1 VAAAPRFEG
10 TGRRNQGVPV
20 ADLTIDAHSLTGQ
33 ATANMML
40 TATDLAHGPVAV
52 LDPLFPVWAIAS
64 RDETLSAVQ
73 EAVARVRQFG
83 STLVAS
89 GNAAGTIDADYRL
102 SVPEPSVPLLSPLL
116 SVLPG
121 QLFAAALARAKGFDP
136 DSPRGLTKV
145 TLAR

>member
-1 VAAAPRFEG
+1 MFVIGRGPEFATAREIALKLLETCRTAAAP
-10 TGRRNQGVPV
+10 
-20 ADLTIDAHSLTGQ
+20 
-33 ATANMML
+33 L

-73 EAVARVRQFG
+73 EAAARAREFG

-89 GNAAGTIDADYRL
+89 GSAAGAIEADYTL
-102 SVPEPSVPLLSPLL
+102 AVPEPNVPLLSPLL